1 MSASGTVCSLLS
13 STFTS
18 VICCCVAI
26 KNVLPFCKVR
36 HFFVIEKYE
45 SEDIAFVVLV
55 NFLLAPSFGGAN
67 LGIVFSSTEDQDDS
81 GDDGD

>member
-1 MSASGTVCSLLS
+1 M
-13 STFTS
+13 
-18 VICCCVAI
+18 
-26 KNVLPFCKVR
+26 
-36 HFFVIEKYE
+36 IEKYE

-67 LGIVFSSTEDQDDS
+67 LGIVLSSTEDQDDS